1 MDLLLKYDEELLK
14 NYASERAVSGELERS
29 ERFYGKDSPKT
40 TTIRF
45 RAEELRK
52 KVNER
57 RNILIN
63 FLKNPGAS
71 TNPYPGDRKDQAFYT
86 NTVNGIPD
94 FYLHSTT
101 PRELD
106 GQMKGEEEVGKK
118 YGELYKLARDK
129 LIDSQI
135 RKLYYYLWNR
145 EMTNT
150 RVKVDKWKKEKNSG
164 SCWGFHDFYD
174 DR

>member
-1 MDLLLKYDEELLK
+1 MGNLKDQNVFMEKILQKRLRFVLGRK
-14 NYASERAVSGELERS
+14 NSEKS
-29 ERFYGKDSPKT
+29 
-40 TTIRF
+40 
-45 RAEELRK
+45 
-52 KVNER
+52 NER

-118 YGELYKLARDK
+118 YGELYKLVRDK

-150 RVKVDKWKKEKNSG
+150 RVKVDKWKKGKK
-164 SCWGFHDFYD
+164 
-174 DR
+174 